1 MTSTFLR
8 PDSSPSPR
16 FRFRPPPPRIDRA
29 STGRACLTGLLVLLS
44 ASALAQGG
52 APSAAA
58 QAAGAR
64 VMEHRVRSGDTL
76 SAIVIERLDSA
87 FGTRDLAEFNRLPNP
102 DRLRPEQLIRI
113 PMRWLKP
120 IAVAATVERVG
131 GEAVADGR
139 VLRVGDT
146 VDEGARVETT
156 PGAVVV
162 LRLPDGSRLRLEP
175 ASRIR
180 LQRLRQYHDEQTVD
194 AVISLDQ
201 GRVQPMAQP
210 GRTRPFSIR
219 TPFATAAVR
228 GTDFRVSAAA
238 DWVTTEVLSG
248 GVSWG
253 EDRPVRS
260 AEAATRVDAG
270 QGSTADPSRQVSAP
284 VPLLPAP
291 RLADW
296 PSSIDTIAWRL
307 SFPPVEGARAYRVE
321 IAADPA
327 FERIRRSQVIDRPEV
342 AYQSDADGDHHVRI
356 RAIDAARLEGFDA
369 TARLEVRARPT
380 APQPR
385 TQAPLEVSFGT
396 THVVQWSTVP
406 EARAYRLQVAADP
419 GFQSIVLDRVL
430 EEPRATIDRAG
441 VRSGRL
447 HWRVASVGPE
457 RRAGPFGSARVF
469 DWRES
474 PSPARASATWDR
486 TELEWAVPAGVSS
499 RIRVRWAG
507 PAGAAE
513 RIESLP
519 ARPEPGTVRVTIR
532 DLPAGEATAQ
542 VQWIHPDGV
551 QTPWSAENRWTTPS
565 VIRMQDGS
573 PLGSGAG
580 GVVGTTG
587 P

>member
-29 STGRACLTGLLVLLS
+29 STGRACLTGLLALLS
-44 ASALAQGG
+44 ASALAQVG

-120 IAVAATVERVG
+120 IAVAATVESVG

-238 DWVTTEVLSG
+238 DWVTTEVLSEN
-248 GVSWG
+248 VS
-253 EDRPVRS
+253 
-260 AEAATRVDAG
+260 
-270 QGSTADPSRQVSAP
+270 
-284 VPLLPAP
+284 
-291 RLADW
+291 
-296 PSSIDTIAWRL
+296 
-307 SFPPVEGARAYRVE
+307 
-321 IAADPA
+321 
-327 FERIRRSQVIDRPEV
+327 
-342 AYQSDADGDHHVRI
+342 
-356 RAIDAARLEGFDA
+356 
-369 TARLEVRARPT
+369 
-380 APQPR
+380 
-385 TQAPLEVSFGT
+385 
-396 THVVQWSTVP
+396 
-406 EARAYRLQVAADP
+406 
-419 GFQSIVLDRVL
+419 
-430 EEPRATIDRAG
+430 
-441 VRSGRL
+441 
-447 HWRVASVGPE
+447 
-457 RRAGPFGSARVF
+457 
-469 DWRES
+469 
-474 PSPARASATWDR
+474 
-486 TELEWAVPAGVSS
+486 
-499 RIRVRWAG
+499 
-507 PAGAAE
+507 
-513 RIESLP
+513 
-519 ARPEPGTVRVTIR
+519 
-532 DLPAGEATAQ
+532 
-542 VQWIHPDGV
+542 
-551 QTPWSAENRWTTPS
+551 
-565 VIRMQDGS
+565 
-573 PLGSGAG
+573 
-580 GVVGTTG
+580 
-587 P
+587 